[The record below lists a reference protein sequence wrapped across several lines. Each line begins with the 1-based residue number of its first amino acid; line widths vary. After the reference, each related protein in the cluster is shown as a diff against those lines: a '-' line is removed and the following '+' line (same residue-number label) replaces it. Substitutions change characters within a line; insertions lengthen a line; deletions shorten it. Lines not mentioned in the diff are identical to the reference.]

1 MEVRERLAGWL
12 GVGEPEEDLALSG
25 EEEGGPLGESDL
37 RCLLESLESL
47 LGRRG
52 WEEEVGGDWLKGG
65 KRWE

>member
-25 EEEGGPLGESDL
+25 EEDGGPLGESDL